1 MDLQIAGR
9 NLELDPGTRDY
20 VTRKLNRL
28 ERHLAG
34 ITTATVE
41 LVKEN
46 TRAQG
51 HRVVAQVTLNIDGT
65 VLRGEERG
73 SNAKAA
79 VDSAIAVMDRRIAR
93 YKGKAY
99 RSEQAKRAGRD
110 ASLRT
115 PPQSPPDALEPSE
128 DEEVLESGGKVVRVK
143 RFPVKPMTLEDAA
156 FQMEL
161 LGHDFF
167 LFLNSET
174 DEHSVLYR
182 RHEGEYGLIQPE
194 PL

>member
-115 PPQSPPDALEPSE
+115 PPHHLPTLLSPPKMKRCWSRGAKW
-128 DEEVLESGGKVVRVK
+128 SG
-143 RFPVKPMTLEDAA
+143 
-156 FQMEL
+156 
-161 LGHDFF
+161 
-167 LFLNSET
+167 
-174 DEHSVLYR
+174 
-182 RHEGEYGLIQPE
+182 
-194 PL
+194 

>member
-115 PPQSPPDALEPSE
+115 PPSPPDALEPSE

-182 RHEGEYGLIQPE
+182 RHDGGYGLIQPE